1 MKELPKF
8 KSEDEERKFWATAD
22 STKYVDW
29 SQEERKKLVK
39 LKLSA
44 RRGRAPQAKAR

>member
-8 KSEDEERKFWATAD
+8 KSEDEERKFWASAD

-29 SQEERKKLVK
+29 SKAKVRKLVDMN
-39 LKLSA
+39 LSP
-44 RRGRAPQAKAR
+44 RRGRPTRTKTR